1 MIVLLYNKVLLR
13 VIVVLAGAGVALTSW
28 YYISLSAQKLGAA
41 GVRDALAI
49 VSFFIAGWL
58 VLVIAEVVDN
68 HYVRAFACLCMLLG
82 AFVSFRWIFLVDAPK
97 LRELTGGS
105 SGMSLAAVGFWVA
118 VLLAVAMFVLLVVRL
133 VLDKINVGRR
143 PAAVTGV
150 DVNLGAKP
158 AGMGEPAP
166 APGLPA
172 IPVDASPLAVTG
184 TAPQPEPA
192 PASGGPL
199 TKLTGIGGMYL
210 GTEFALAP
218 GHYTVGRQEA
228 DLLLADDNQVS
239 RKHAELSV
247 DASGVTTLT
256 DQGSTNGVWVNNQR
270 VQSIVLSP
278 GDVIR
283 IGTTL
288 FKAEG

>member
-28 YYISLSAQKLGAA
+28 YYISLSAQKLGGA

-68 HYVRAFACLCMLLG
+68 HYVRAFACLCVLLG
-82 AFVSFRWIFLVDAPK
+82 GVVSFRWIFLVDGPK
-97 LRELTGGS
+97 LRELAGGS
-105 SGMSLAAVGFWVA
+105 TGMSTAAAGFWAAVILA
-118 VLLAVAMFVLLVVRL
+118 LLMFILLVVRL

-143 PAAVTGV
+143 PLAVARV
-150 DVNLGAKP
+150 DVSLGAKP
-158 AGMGEPAP
+158 EGMGEPAP

-172 IPVDASPLAVTG
+172 IPLDTSPLAVTS
-184 TAPQPEPA
+184 TTPQPEQPR
-192 PASGGPL
+192 GGPVA
-199 TKLTGIGGMYL
+199 KLTGIGGMYL
-210 GTEFALAP
+210 GTDFALTP
-218 GHYTVGRQEA
+218 GRHTIGRRES

-239 RKHAELSV
+239 RSHAEISV
-247 DASGVTTLT
+247 DDAGLATLT
-256 DQGSTNGVWVNNQR
+256 DMGSTNGVWVNNQR
-270 VQSIVLSP
+270 IQSIVLSP